1 MTLALTPRQQ
11 QHLWQSLLLVLVLLP
26 LLLLALWWYGKHQEW
41 RSTIERQDGLYARL
55 DGMQLQKEQITDTLQ
70 QVQADSTQF
79 LYPAEGD
86 GDRAGNAALQQ
97 VRAALGRAGMRVA
110 SSQVKVIDDAQAPA
124 DYQRVELLITTEGQW
139 AALQTALAE
148 LRRLRPML
156 WVDGVQIQL
165 KGSLQ
170 NANPAVEQTL
180 SANLRLSLRKIHTGA
195 AL

>member
-26 LLLLALWWYGKHQEW
+26 LLLLALWWYGKHQAW
-41 RSTIERQDGLYARL
+41 RSTIERQNGLYARL
-55 DGMQLQKEQITDTLQ
+55 DGMQLQKEQITGTLQ
-70 QVQADSTQF
+70 QVKADSAQF

-97 VRAALGRAGMRVA
+97 VRAALGSAGMRVA